1 MLQTNDNHEAL
12 PLLHLVNEFLAAAGY
27 IYKASVRSLKRVFG
41 QEVTPQ
47 DYNQIWAEINIDG
60 SEVHGSR
67 GDAPEYILCATRVRN
82 SDNWAVQIQ
91 RRLPDLTD
99 TIVLPSQ
106 FTTFNDLNPFLYVAS
121 RYEVFRDLGISTID
135 EVKTLMSKA
144 DPEPRSSPSHYS
156 RAFELK

>member
-1 MLQTNDNHEAL
+1 MLQTNDNHKAL
-12 PLLHLVNEFLAAAGY
+12 PLLNLVYEFWEAAGY
-27 IYKASVRSLKRVFG
+27 TFGASVRSLKRLFG

-47 DYNQIWAEINIDG
+47 DYNQIWAETNIDG
-60 SEVHGSR
+60 SEVHGSG

-99 TIVLPSQ
+99 NIVFPSQ
-106 FTTFNDLNPFLYVAS
+106 FTTFNDFNPFLSVAPQ
-121 RYEVFRDLGISTID
+121 YEIFNDLGILTID
-135 EVKTLMSKA
+135 KVKTLMRRA

-156 RAFELK
+156 RAFGMK